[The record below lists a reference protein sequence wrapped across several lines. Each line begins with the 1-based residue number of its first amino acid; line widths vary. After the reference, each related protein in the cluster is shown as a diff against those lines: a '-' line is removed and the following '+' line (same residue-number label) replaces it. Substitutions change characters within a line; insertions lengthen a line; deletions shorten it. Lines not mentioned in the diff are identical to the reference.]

1 MIKTK
6 TVIIT
11 VWDCGI
17 EAHAHKTK
25 AVAEKCALKQSGRT
39 KAEIMAAT
47 KNRTIKALKLL
58 YDGVTLTEAGDLLGV
73 SGTNVTRM
81 INTARWRASRIEPS
95 IPSDRYGF
103 AKPLKGNTELL
114 LVSEII
120 QAAAGADK

>member
-73 SGTNVTRM
+73 SVTSVTRM
-81 INTARWRASRIEPS
+81 INTARWRASWIEPS
-95 IPSDRYGF
+95 LRSDPHVF